1 MYKFKK
7 TKTTSLSI
15 NESYEGETIESK
27 VRRIMQTNEP
37 ITDTAPSIFTKR
49 KDGVLPETDIRADKW
64 ETAIEAREKA
74 AVIRLTKRA
83 EKDKVSI
90 PESNG
95 GQSEK

>member
-7 TKTTSLSI
+7 TKKTSLSI

-83 EKDKVSI
+83 EKDKGGSI
-90 PESNG
+90 PDSNG
-95 GQSEK
+95 DIQL